1 MTRISIDTPCYFI
14 TSVTHDRLPIFRTD
28 KLKQIVCNALDEAR
42 KSADLLYFGYAIMP
56 DHFHIVTD
64 GKRPPSDTVR
74 FLNGITAKRV
84 LDYLKENEFTSSLL
98 KLRETVK
105 ERGYK
110 HSVWEHHSDKFLLTS
125 KDTFQQKIE
134 YIHNNPIKDG
144 LVERAEDYLY
154 SSARIWNGEPL
165 EDEPLAMNIDQL
177 DWRPSLRRS

>member
-14 TSVTHDRLPIFRTD
+14 TSVTHDRQPIFRTD
-28 KLKQIVCNALDEAR
+28 KLKEIACKALDEAR
-42 KSADLLYFGYAIMP
+42 RSAGLLYFGYAIMP

-64 GKRPPSDTVR
+64 GKRSPSDTLR
-74 FLNGITAKRV
+74 YLNGVTAKRV

-125 KDTFQQKIE
+125 EDMFMQKID
-134 YIHNNPIKDG
+134 YIHNNPVKDG
-144 LVERAEDYLY
+144 LVEKPEDYLY
-154 SSARIWNGEPL
+154 SSARIWNKRPLENEPL
-165 EDEPLAMNIDQL
+165 EMDRDQIE
-177 DWRPSLRRS
+177 WRRR